1 MIFRAAARFKDKSK
15 NVYEVSDVE
24 NIEEARKALLDVGAT
39 CAMVLVPKIVV
50 EEIIMEPQ
58 TA

>member
-1 MIFRAAARFKDKSK
+1 MIFRSAARFKDKSK

-24 NIEEARKALLDVGAT
+24 SIEEARKALLDVGAT
-39 CAMVLVPKIVV
+39 CAVVLVPKTV